1 MTLKRTLAI
10 LVVVFAFSA
19 LSFAQAQTDD
29 VRITSGPTVNASDHS
44 ADIRWETN
52 NKAATFIRYG
62 KDASNM
68 DKESRHSGGA
78 RDHQVTLA
86 ELEPGTTYHFVILT
100 DDGKERTRGQFTT
113 KGTSS
118 ASTSTPSTSTQAG
131 AGDDDVRVVEGPFL
145 KELGQNTAVLFWRTN
160 NVAASD
166 VKYGTDPNNLDKRAY
181 EPGGAREHELRL
193 SDLEQGRTYY
203 FQILTRKGEVRTAGQ
218 FTTEGTGTVTTAQ
231 TGQTAEQQAQNETI
245 WQRVR
250 RIGEQQQQGAMNIT
264 QGPVVEM
271 VSDNSAIINWTTSG
285 RANSVVRYGENPN
298 ALSQTAQGGWGD
310 QHRVTITGLKP
321 STTYYFRAESAPSEN
336 TGTQTQSTV
345 GAFRTVNQGEQARST
360 AFPR

>member
-1 MTLKRTLAI
+1 MTTRKLFVLFT
-10 LVVVFAFSA
+10 VVLA
-19 LSFAQAQTDD
+19 LSMFSLAQTNDD

-44 ADIRWETN
+44 AEISWETN
-52 NKAATFIRYG
+52 NKAATFVKYG
-62 KDASNM
+62 KDPNNL

-78 RDHQVTLA
+78 RDHRVTLA

-100 DDGKERTRGQFTT
+100 DDGKERSHGQFTT

-118 ASTSTPSTSTQAG
+118 ASGGTSATSPQTG
-131 AGDDDVRVVEGPFL
+131 SVDDDVRLVEGPFL
-145 KELGQNTAVLFWRTN
+145 KELSQNSAVLVWRTN

-218 FTTEGTGTVTTAQ
+218 FTTEGAGAVTTAQ

-250 RIGEQQQQGAMNIT
+250 RVGEQQQQGAINIT

-271 VSDNSAIINWTTSG
+271 VSDNSAIITWSTSG
-285 RANSVVRYGENPN
+285 RANSMVRYGDNPN
-298 ALSQTAQGGWGD
+298 ALNQTAQGGWGD
-310 QHRVTITGLKP
+310 QHRVTISGLRP
-321 STTYYFRAESAPSEN
+321 NTTYYFRVESAPSEG

-345 GAFRTVNQGEQARST
+345 GAFRTVNQGEQARNS